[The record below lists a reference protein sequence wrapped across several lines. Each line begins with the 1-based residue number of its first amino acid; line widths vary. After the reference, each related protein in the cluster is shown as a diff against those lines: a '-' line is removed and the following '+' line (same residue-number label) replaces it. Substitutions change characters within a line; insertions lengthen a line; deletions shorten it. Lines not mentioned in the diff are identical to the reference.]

1 MPEPCCNGSNVSALR
16 KQGIRRNATDCFDWQ
31 WVNRFWIFLPSSSL
45 RHTLIVTLVISW
57 KLNVEQDTLVLI
69 PTCSDILFSTVLI
82 WDHPPPLQLC
92 KQYLWLCVISLKIAW
107 SWSKSVTSM
116 TFFSF
121 LFQSTLSDCSP
132 GSLSW
137 SLCWLLQFPQPSRA
151 FLLYPFHL
159 LQIVRHFVRPC

>member
-31 WVNRFWIFLPSSSL
+31 WVNRFWVFF
-45 RHTLIVTLVISW
+45 T
-57 KLNVEQDTLVLI
+57 Q
-69 PTCSDILFSTVLI
+69 LFSETYINSYPCHFLEVKRWTRYLGFDTYLFWHSI
-82 WDHPPPLQLC
+82 FYCSYLGSPSPLQLC

-121 LFQSTLSDCSP
+121 LFQSTLSDCSR

-137 SLCWLLQFPQPSRA
+137 SLCWLLQFLQPSCA

-159 LQIVRHFVRPC
+159 LQYVRRFVRPC